1 MSLMMRLDDVV
12 LDELKRAS
20 GTPGEIGD
28 RISAR
33 VYTTLKRLFR
43 DEKVTRRGPPGKGN
57 EKIYALAVKRRGPIA

>member
-12 LDELKRAS
+12 LDELKRAP

-33 VYTTLKRLFR
+33 VYTTLERLR
-43 DEKVTRRGPPGKGN
+43 RNDKVRRSGHPGKGN
-57 EKIYALAVKRRGPIA
+57 EKKYELTLKRRGPIA